1 MKVQWLFVGLMLSA
15 CSMDFTTARS
25 VSMKPGKGGV
35 VTLNPPQDPRAR
47 AKADSLMAQT
57 CAGKKP
63 EITEEGEV
71 AVGKTTSSNTEHN
84 SGSGSSPS
92 KIAGLSF
99 GGSNPS
105 SNTESTEKQVT
116 EWRITYECK

>member
-1 MKVQWLFVGLMLSA
+1 MKLSLFATSMLLA
-15 CSMDFTTARS
+15 GCAMDFTTARS
-25 VSMKPGKGGV
+25 ISMKPGKGGI

-47 AKADSLMAQT
+47 SKAQDLMAQT

-71 AVGKTTSSNTEHN
+71 AVGVSKSSNTEHKAGN
-84 SGSGSSPS
+84 ENRPSS
-92 KIAGLSF
+92 IAGLSF

-105 SNTESTEKQVT
+105 SNTESTEKQLT
-116 EWRITYECK
+116 EWRITYECR